1 MKTFAGRPEEASGA
15 RFGIVVSNFNPR
27 VTESLLQGALATLK
41 RHGVSDEQIRV
52 YKVPGA
58 FEVPLACQWA
68 AGQVDAVIALSC
80 IIRGG
85 TPHFDFVA
93 NEVGNGCT
101 RVALDTGKPVAFGVL
116 TCDDLEQA
124 LARSEGTAVP
134 AQSKLGAGDESGA
147 PLHGNKGSEAAS
159 AALEMLSLRMQVF

>member
-1 MKTFAGRPEEASGA
+1 MKCFEGRAAEASGA
-15 RFGIVVSNFNPR
+15 RFGIVVSHFNPR
-27 VTESLLQGALATLK
+27 VTESRLQGAVSTLQ

-68 AGQVDAVIALSC
+68 AAQADAVIALSC

-93 NEVGNGCT
+93 NEVGNGC
-101 RVALDTGKPVAFGVL
+101 P
-116 TCDDLEQA
+116 LELRA
-124 LARSEGTAVP
+124 ISESHVNANAVP
-134 AQSKLGAGDESGA
+134 TC
-147 PLHGNKGSEAAS
+147 
-159 AALEMLSLRMQVF
+159 LSS